1 MALATEIGQRI
12 SMATVCV
19 QRWAMSAMSVETLS
33 PAQGSAICYRREKV
47 ELAIEMHKKEHEPD
61 RDFPLVYL
69 E

>member
-1 MALATEIGQRI
+1 
-12 SMATVCV
+12 
-19 QRWAMSAMSVETLS
+19 MSAMSVETLS